1 MLLLF
6 SEFGDFT
13 MTCSG
18 FDPPQSLEAACS
30 LAGAYLCR
38 RRAEALRAA
47 AVPLECER
55 RALLFS
61 ALENN

>member
-1 MLLLF
+1 
-6 SEFGDFT
+6 

-18 FDPPQSLEAACS
+18 FDPPQTLEAACS